1 MTSLFDKLNLN
12 AQERRLVV
20 ITVIVVIALLNWF
33 FVFPE
38 FGEYGRNL
46 NRIDA
51 SRQQLKKYK
60 DEIAKRPAYQKEMD
74 SLKTQ
79 AGSVPTE
86 QAALRLQDEV
96 HTQAALSQVTITGI
110 TPLIRQGAGGKTNAF
125 FEEAALTVN
134 INTGEKELIDFL
146 YRLADKELL
155 IRARGMNIN
164 PDQGRHRL
172 QGQLTLVKSYQRRP
186 PASKVTASAT
196 ASKPAAEP
204 AKPAAT
210 TPGPAAPRN
219 EPTVKPTP
227 KPTTPAAPVS
237 TPPPATSGTN
247 RVRRMPSAV
256 KP

>member
-1 MTSLFDKLNLN
+1 MTGLFDKLNLN

-20 ITVIVVIALLNWF
+20 ITGIVVFALLNWF

-38 FGEYGRNL
+38 FGEYGKNL

-51 SRQQLKKYK
+51 SRQQLKRFQ

-96 HTQAALSQVTITGI
+96 NSQAALSGVTITGI

-186 PASKVTASAT
+186 PASKVTSSTT
-196 ASKPAAEP
+196 APKP
-204 AKPAAT
+204 T
-210 TPGPAAPRN
+210 TPGAAATSTAAKPGPAPPRN
-219 EPTVKPTP
+219 EPTVTP
-227 KPTTPAAPVS
+227 KPATPIPPVS
-237 TPPPATSGTN
+237 TPPPAASSTN